1 MMKPSFM
8 FSIIQSSDERIEA
21 SQFSMVIF
29 EREMNAQIGEMLTCA

>member
-29 EREMNAQIGEMLTCA
+29 EREMSVQLEMLTCA